1 VLTCFW
7 SQDPQI
13 SLESVAQGPI
23 AEMEKAARAGI
34 QDTAFACSCQVFCD
48 FDGLEKATIGGEG
61 VNGSESK
68 FIAGT

>member
-1 VLTCFW
+1 
-7 SQDPQI
+7 
-13 SLESVAQGPI
+13 
-23 AEMEKAARAGI
+23 MEKAARAGI